1 MCVLFCYLFYQKFR
15 KINSKILLDLSEN
28 MEYQYYN
35 DFYNQKINTGDLWR
49 AVKQCEENFQH
60 SDLVAFREK
69 LQLLL
74 FDYKKIT
81 AEFHAITWRYHRD
94 KYKHF
99 SDSKWFD
106 EIYNYVFEPDFF
118 MEKSNNTSLN
128 GLTDEHKLMIVVPEK
143 IPYDDLSKNCNI
155 ELTENQKQDILEKLN
170 KGKRYVNTE
179 DDADPYNWWR
189 WSYDIYTLYQDF
201 EVNIEENPD
210 EFEYFFAWRLAVTDL
225 YKIKEFLAWHL
236 ENTFQNRVDDFKEYI
251 EIMYLKNKQILINE
265 NTKALVF
272 SNLQKVSIESN
283 PVFAT
288 STSDNE
294 TSKTKTKNA
303 KEKLE
308 IPITM
313 VRKNT
318 DTYTILNANDTVILF
333 EYLSEAEAILCQSKH
348 YDYLKKT
355 DKAKAIQVLSGFS
368 HSSLTDHIEKNTR
381 GKDKRAIRNVKKVID
396 KINYLIQKDLA

>member
-1 MCVLFCYLFYQKFR
+1 
-15 KINSKILLDLSEN
+15 

-35 DFYNQKINTGDLWR
+35 DFQSPHIKTGKLWS
-49 AVKQCEENFQH
+49 AVKQCEDNFQH
-60 SDLVAFREK
+60 SDLIKFREK
-69 LQLLL
+69 MQELL
-74 FDYKKIT
+74 FENKKISHLFYPT
-81 AEFHAITWRYHRD
+81 DWRAFRRD
-94 KYKHF
+94 FKEYD
-99 SDSKWFD
+99 DSKWYEAGMD
-106 EIYNYVFEPDFF
+106 VFRPYFF
-118 MEKSNNTSLN
+118 MEKSNNTRIDNLSD
-128 GLTDEHKLMIVVPEK
+128 DEKLSIVLSPRTVM
-143 IPYDDLSKNCNI
+143 DDLEERPNV
-155 ELTENQKQDILEKLN
+155 ELEDDEKKKILEKLN
-170 KGKRYVNTE
+170 LEKRYVNTE

-189 WSYDIYTLYQDF
+189 WSYDIYTLNQEF
-201 EVNIEENPD
+201 EIDIEKNPD
-210 EFEYFFAWRLAVTDL
+210 EFEYFFAWQLAVTDL